1 MKIKNQLLGA
11 AIVSVATFATA
22 APSYALTDLIGNTPG
37 NYPTVFGIRSSVISP
52 TGTAGVDEQGNP
64 TTSGQQKAVS
74 FITPT
79 NAAPEEL
86 EFNNLN
92 ILLQSLDENDGAA
105 FNFSVGSPTATPIL
119 ILDNDDLSPTT
130 PFDNGIGFFTY
141 EPSTPFSFT
150 AGTTYYLTATAAN
163 SSYNWVT
170 PAVGN
175 EEAPTGLATFNGYE
189 FSDDGGSN
197 FSSSSQFNT
206 FAIQTNEASATS
218 VPFDFSATPGLLLIG
233 GLWGANKMRRRKSSA
248 KLIED

>member
-11 AIVSVATFATA
+11 AIVSVATVATA
-22 APSYALTDLIGNTPG
+22 APSYALTTLIESNNSAS
-37 NYPTVFGIRSSVISP
+37 NYPTLFGTRASVISP
-52 TGTAGVDEQGNP
+52 SGTTGTDEQGNT

-86 EFNNLN
+86 ELNNLE
-92 ILLQSLDENDGAA
+92 ILLQSLDESDGAA
-105 FNFSVGSPTATPIL
+105 FDFSIGSPTATPVL
-119 ILDNDDLSPTT
+119 TLDNDDITT
-130 PFDNGIGFFTY
+130 PFSNGLSYFTY
-141 EPSTPFSFT
+141 VPSTPFSFT

-163 SSYNWVT
+163 SSYSWIT
-170 PAVGN
+170 PAAEN
-175 EEAPTGLATFNGYE
+175 QTAPSGLATFNGYE
-189 FSDDGGSN
+189 FSDDGGDT

-206 FAIQTNEASATS
+206 FAIETNEASAA
-218 VPFDFSATPGLLLIG
+218 VPFDFSATPGLFLIG